1 MAEELTERMGEP
13 EVMGEALRREGKRM
27 TSKRALLLRII
38 AESGEHLDAEEIHR
52 LAQEKGSKM
61 SLSTVYRTLSLLAE
75 MGLLRELHFDDAH
88 HHFERAQG
96 EHYHLVCLE
105 CGEVSEY
112 WPPDGGR
119 RLRQVAEESGFDL
132 VSARLELRGICERCG
147 ASRETRSRSA
157 RPGPES

>member
-1 MAEELTERMGEP
+1 MVEELSEKMGQP
-13 EVMGEALRREGKRM
+13 EIMGEALRREGRRM

-52 LAQEKGSKM
+52 RAQEEGSKM

-75 MGLLRELHFDDAH
+75 MGLLRELHFDEAH

-112 WPPDGGR
+112 WPSDGGR
-119 RLRQVAEESGFDL
+119 RLRKLAEESGFDL
-132 VSARLELRGICERCG
+132 VSARLELRGICEKC
-147 ASRETRSRSA
+147 SRGRESKAGSA
-157 RPGPES
+157 RQDTEA